1 MTVYLLS
8 EAVQAAKALLPH
20 MSKDDLLNLIT
31 HIHVRDGYVW
41 EATDR
46 YSLGA
51 VTLTPAPEPF
61 NEATDD
67 TADLLLP
74 RAAVEYLAKL
84 NVKTLRFGK
93 NVVWAEENYR
103 VEFTAST
110 VGPRSVTVRLFVQ
123 TGTSPEDV
131 PLEDSSRT
139 FDTIEGDYPPIHKL
153 LFDAKKHANS
163 ADPMCYAPD
172 KLERLSASAKAFG
185 TGNNA
190 PQIWLKPSGHKAMV
204 AQIGPNMEVL
214 IMPVRGGE
222 VPESFNN

>member
-20 MSKDDLLNLIT
+20 MSKDELLNLIT
-31 HIHVRDGYVW
+31 HVHVRDGYVW

-61 NEATDD
+61 NEATED
-67 TADLLLP
+67 TTDLLLP

-93 NVVWAEENYR
+93 SVVWSEGYR
-103 VEFTAST
+103 VEITAST
-110 VGPRSVTVRLFVQ
+110 VEPKSVTVRLFVQ

-139 FDTIEGDYPPIHKL
+139 FDTIEGKYPPIHKL
-153 LFDAKKHANS
+153 LFDAKKRSNS

-185 TGNNA
+185 TGKNA
-190 PQIWLKPSGHKAMV
+190 PQIWLKPGGNKAMV
-204 AQIGPNMEVL
+204 AQIGSNMEVL
-214 IMPVRGGE
+214 IMPVRGTE
-222 VPESFNN
+222 PPEYFNN

>member
-1 MTVYLLS
+1 MSVYLLT

-31 HIHVRDGYVW
+31 HVHVRDGYMW

-51 VTLTPAPEPF
+51 VTLTPAPAPF
-61 NEATDD
+61 NEATED
-67 TADLLLP
+67 TTDLLLP

-93 NVVWAEENYR
+93 NVALSEGYR
-103 VEFTAST
+103 VELTAST
-110 VGPRSVTVRLFVQ
+110 VEPMSVTVRLFVQ
-123 TGTSPEDV
+123 TGESPEDV

-139 FDTIEGDYPPIHKL
+139 FDTIEDNYPPIHKIIM
-153 LFDAKKHANS
+153 DAKKRSNS
-163 ADPMCYAPD
+163 DAPMCYAPD

-185 TGNNA
+185 TGKNA
-190 PQIWLKPSGHKAMV
+190 PQIWLKPGGDKAMV
-204 AQIGPNMEVL
+204 AQIGSSMEVL
-214 IMPVRGGE
+214 IMPVRGTE
-222 VPESFNN
+222 PPEYFNN

>member
-1 MTVYLLS
+1 MTVYSLT

-20 MSKDDLLNLIT
+20 MSKDEVLNLIT
-31 HIHVRDGYVW
+31 HVHVRDGYMW

-46 YSLGA
+46 FSLGA
-51 VTLTPAPEPF
+51 VTLTPAPAPF
-61 NEATDD
+61 NEATED

-93 NVVWAEENYR
+93 SVIWSENYR
-103 VEFTAST
+103 VELTAST
-110 VGPRSVTVRLFVQ
+110 VEPRSVTVRLFVQ

-153 LFDAKKHANS
+153 LTDAKKRSNS
-163 ADPMCYAPD
+163 DDPMCYAPD

-185 TGNNA
+185 TGKNA
-190 PQIWLKPSGHKAMV
+190 PHIWLKPSGGNAMV
-204 AQIGPNMEVL
+204 AQIGSSMEVL
-214 IMPVRGGE
+214 IMPVRGTE
-222 VPESFNN
+222 PPEYFNN

>member
-41 EATDR
+41 EASDR

-93 NVVWAEENYR
+93 NVVWSEGYR
-103 VEFTAST
+103 VEITAST
-110 VGPRSVTVRLFVQ
+110 VEPRSVTVRLFVQ

-153 LFDAKKHANS
+153 LFDAKKRSNS

-185 TGNNA
+185 TGENA
-190 PQIWLKPSGHKAMV
+190 PQIWLKPGGAHAMV
-204 AQIGPNMEVL
+204 AQIGSNMEVL

>member
-20 MSKDDLLNLIT
+20 MSKDEVLNLIT
-31 HIHVRDGYVW
+31 HVHVRDGYVW

-46 YSLGA
+46 YSLGS

-61 NEATDD
+61 NEA

-93 NVVWAEENYR
+93 SVVWSEGYR
-103 VEFTAST
+103 VEITATT
-110 VGPRSVTVRLFVQ
+110 VEPRSVTVRLFVQ

-139 FDTIEGDYPPIHKL
+139 FDTIEGKYPPINKL
-153 LFDAKKHANS
+153 LFDAKKRSNS
-163 ADPMCYAPD
+163 ADPMCYEPD

-185 TGNNA
+185 TGKNA
-190 PQIWLKPSGHKAMV
+190 PQIWLKPAGEHAMV
-204 AQIGPNMEVL
+204 AQIGSNMEVL

>member
-31 HIHVRDGYVW
+31 HAHVRDGYVW

-51 VTLTPAPEPF
+51 VTLTPF

-93 NVVWAEENYR
+93 NVVWSEGYR
-103 VEFTAST
+103 VEITAST
-110 VGPRSVTVRLFVQ
+110 VEPRSVTVRLFVQ

-139 FDTIEGDYPPIHKL
+139 FDTIEGNYPPIHKL
-153 LFDAKKHANS
+153 LFDAKKRSNS

-185 TGNNA
+185 TGKNA
-190 PQIWLKPSGHKAMV
+190 PQIWLKPGGAHAMV
-204 AQIGPNMEVL
+204 AQIGSNMEVL

>member
-20 MSKDDLLNLIT
+20 MSKDELLNLVT
-31 HIHVRDGYVW
+31 HVHVRDGYVW

-61 NEATDD
+61 NEATED
-67 TADLLLP
+67 TTDLLLP

-93 NVVWAEENYR
+93 SVVWSEGYR
-103 VEFTAST
+103 VEITAST
-110 VGPRSVTVRLFVQ
+110 VEPRSVTVRLFVQ

-139 FDTIEGDYPPIHKL
+139 FDTIEGKYPPIHKL
-153 LFDAKKHANS
+153 LFDAKKRSNS

-172 KLERLSASAKAFG
+172 KLERISASAKAFG
-185 TGNNA
+185 TGKNA
-190 PQIWLKPSGHKAMV
+190 PQIWLKPGGAHAMV
-204 AQIGPNMEVL
+204 AQIGSNMEVL
-214 IMPVRGGE
+214 IMPGRGTE
-222 VPESFNN
+222 PPEYFNN

>member
-20 MSKDDLLNLIT
+20 MSKDELLNLLT
-31 HIHVRDGYVW
+31 RVHVRDGYVW

-61 NEATDD
+61 NEATED
-67 TADLLLP
+67 TADLLIP

-93 NVVWAEENYR
+93 NVVWSEGYR
-103 VEFTAST
+103 VEITAST
-110 VGPRSVTVRLFVQ
+110 VGLTVRLFVQ
-123 TGTSPEDV
+123 TGESPEDV

-139 FDTIEGDYPPIHKL
+139 FDTIEGNYPPIHKL
-153 LFDAKKHANS
+153 LTDAKKRSNS

-185 TGNNA
+185 TGKNA
-190 PQIWLKPSGHKAMV
+190 PQIWMKPGGEKAMA
-204 AQIGPNMEVL
+204 AQIGSNMEVL
-214 IMPVRGGE
+214 IMPVRGTE
-222 VPESFNN
+222 PPEYFNN

>member
-1 MTVYLLS
+1 MTVYLLT

-20 MSKDDLLNLIT
+20 MSKDDSLNLIT
-31 HIHVRDGYVW
+31 HVHLRDGYMW
-41 EATDR
+41 EASDR

-51 VTLTPAPEPF
+51 VSLTPAPAPF
-61 NEATDD
+61 NEATED
-67 TADLLLP
+67 TTDLLLP

-84 NVKTLRFGK
+84 NVKTLRFGR
-93 NVVWAEENYR
+93 NVVWSGAYR
-103 VEFTAST
+103 LELTAST
-110 VGPRSVTVRLFVQ
+110 VEPRSVTIRLFVQ
-123 TGTSPEDV
+123 TGESPEDV

-185 TGNNA
+185 TGKNA
-190 PQIWLKPSGHKAMV
+190 PQIWLKPGGEHAMV
-204 AQIGPNMEVL
+204 AQIGSNMEVL

>member
-1 MTVYLLS
+1 MTVYLLT

-31 HIHVRDGYVW
+31 HVHVRDGYVW

-51 VTLTPAPEPF
+51 VKLTPAPEPF
-61 NEATDD
+61 NEATED

-84 NVKTLRFGK
+84 NVKALRFGK
-93 NVVWAEENYR
+93 NVVWSEGYR
-103 VEFTAST
+103 VDITAST
-110 VGPRSVTVRLFVQ
+110 VEPRSVTVRLFVQ
-123 TGTSPEDV
+123 TEDV

-139 FDTIEGDYPPIHKL
+139 FDTIEGKYPPINKL
-153 LFDAKKHANS
+153 LTDAKKRSNS
-163 ADPMCYAPD
+163 DAPMCYAPD

-190 PQIWLKPSGHKAMV
+190 PQIWMKPSGDKAMV
-204 AQIGPNMEVL
+204 AQIGSNMEVL

>member
-1 MTVYLLS
+1 MTVYLLT

-20 MSKDDLLNLIT
+20 TSKDDLLPLLT
-31 HIHVRDGYVW
+31 HVHVRDGYVW

-61 NEATDD
+61 NEATED

-93 NVVWAEENYR
+93 SVVWSEGYR
-103 VEFTAST
+103 VEITAST
-110 VGPRSVTVRLFVQ
+110 VEPRSVTVRLFVQ

-139 FDTIEGDYPPIHKL
+139 FDTIEGAYPPINKL
-153 LFDAKKHANS
+153 LYDAKKRSNS
-163 ADPMCYAPD
+163 DAPMCYAPD
-172 KLERLSASAKAFG
+172 KLERISASAKAFG
-185 TGNNA
+185 TGENA
-190 PQIWLKPSGHKAMV
+190 PQIWLKPGGDKAMV
-204 AQIGPNMEVL
+204 AQIGSNMEVL
-214 IMPVRGGE
+214 IMPVRGTE
-222 VPESFNN
+222 PPEYFNN

>member
-1 MTVYLLS
+1 MTVYLLT

-20 MSKDDLLNLIT
+20 MSKDESLYLIT
-31 HIHVRDGYVW
+31 HVHVRDGYMW

-61 NEATDD
+61 NEATED

-93 NVVWAEENYR
+93 NVVWSEGYR
-103 VEFTAST
+103 VELTAST
-110 VGPRSVTVRLFVQ
+110 VEPRSVTVRLFVQ
-123 TGTSPEDV
+123 TGESPEDV

-139 FDTIEGDYPPIHKL
+139 FDTIEGNYPPIHKL
-153 LFDAKKHANS
+153 IMDAKKRSNS
-163 ADPMCYAPD
+163 DAPMCYAPD

-185 TGNNA
+185 TGKNA
-190 PQIWLKPSGHKAMV
+190 PQIWMKPGGDKAMV
-204 AQIGPNMEVL
+204 AQIGSSMEVL
-214 IMPVRGGE
+214 IMPVRGTE
-222 VPESFNN
+222 PPEYFNN

>member
-1 MTVYLLS
+1 MTVYLLT

-20 MSKDDLLNLIT
+20 MSKDDSLNLIT
-31 HIHVRDGYVW
+31 HVHLRDGYMW
-41 EATDR
+41 EASDR

-51 VTLTPAPEPF
+51 VSLTPAPAPF
-61 NEATDD
+61 NEATED
-67 TADLLLP
+67 TTDLLLP

-93 NVVWAEENYR
+93 NVVWSGGYR
-103 VEFTAST
+103 VELTAST
-110 VGPRSVTVRLFVQ
+110 VEPRSVTIRLFVQ
-123 TGTSPEDV
+123 TGESPEDV

-153 LFDAKKHANS
+153 LTDAKERSNS

-185 TGNNA
+185 TGKNA
-190 PQIWLKPSGHKAMV
+190 PQIWLKPSGDKAMV
-204 AQIGPNMEVL
+204 AQIGSNMEVL
-214 IMPVRGGE
+214 IMPLHN
-222 VPESFNN
+222 PEPPEYFNN

>member
-20 MSKDDLLNLIT
+20 MSKDELLNLIT
-31 HIHVRDGYVW
+31 HVHIRDGYVW

-61 NEATDD
+61 NEATED
-67 TADLLLP
+67 TTDLLLP

-93 NVVWAEENYR
+93 SVVWSEGYR
-103 VEFTAST
+103 VEITAST
-110 VGPRSVTVRLFVQ
+110 VEPKSVTVRLFVQ

-139 FDTIEGDYPPIHKL
+139 FDTIEGKYPPIHKL
-153 LFDAKKHANS
+153 LFDAKKRSSS

-185 TGNNA
+185 TGKNA
-190 PQIWLKPSGHKAMV
+190 PQIWLKPGGNKAMV
-204 AQIGPNMEVL
+204 AQIGSNMEVL
-214 IMPVRGGE
+214 IMPGRGTE
-222 VPESFNN
+222 PPEYFNN